1 MGESENIELIVEPS
15 LSGMRLD
22 AYLREQT
29 PFSRSRIA
37 SLMEE
42 GALLVNGE
50 VERKAA
56 RKTEGGMRLLL
67 VVPEA
72 QPVDIVPQNIPLD
85 ILYQDADV
93 VVVNKKSGMVVH
105 PAAGNE
111 SGTLVNALLYHVHD
125 LSGIGGEMRP
135 GIVHRLDKDTS
146 GILLVAASFAVLREM
161 TTALRER
168 RMKKECLAW
177 VEGRWPHSGV
187 RLFRHWLR
195 KEADNGREQMHV
207 RQTGTPGR
215 APGRSNRSRPRTH
228 GASPG
233 PR

>member
-135 GIVHRLDKDTS
+135 GIVLRPDFDCEKRCGSRLAQRAIQGANDGK
-146 GILLVAASFAVLREM
+146 
-161 TTALRER
+161 ALPRHCAR
-168 RMKKECLAW
+168 FLFQ
-177 VEGRWPHSGV
+177 GRG
-187 RLFRHWLR
+187 
-195 KEADNGREQMHV
+195 DD
-207 RQTGTPGR
+207 
-215 APGRSNRSRPRTH
+215 
-228 GASPG
+228 
-233 PR
+233 